1 MRIGVD
7 LIANRGVHGTE
18 VFALGLLRA
27 AVREKR
33 GHQWV
38 VYVTDAALAAE
49 LAQWETGGDS
59 VEVVLLAQGASA
71 LARAWAQQWVLP
83 RRVQKDRIAF
93 LYSPSPFFAWAARVP
108 RAVTIHDCA
117 YAKFSEYRSF
127 VSRLY
132 IQTCLRLAVSLSLPV
147 YTVSEFSAQ
156 ELHTVL
162 GVQVERIALLTEGV
176 PPLPEITPAD
186 TRQVQQHFSIQ
197 SPYFLYIGNARPRK
211 NLRRLLT
218 AFSLVQSKQPCS
230 LVIIGELE
238 KKFLDVP
245 QVLQDLHMP
254 TGAVVCTGVVSA
266 VQKAVLLRGAHA
278 LVFPSLYEGFGLPVL
293 EAQSCGVPVVT
304 AASSSLPE
312 VAGEGALFCEPT
324 QEVDI
329 ARAMLQTFDP
339 VTREHRIAAG
349 TKNVTRFS
357 WQTAAQIFL
366 YSLAPNE
373 HSSRK

>member
-33 GHQWV
+33 GHEWV
-38 VYVTDAALAAE
+38 AYTTDTALAAE

-59 VEVVLLAQGASA
+59 MEVVLLAQGAGA

-132 IQTCLRLAVSLSLPV
+132 IQTCLRLAVRLSLPV

-156 ELHTVL
+156 ELHAVL
-162 GVQVERIALLTEGV
+162 GVQVERITLLTEGV
-176 PPLPEITPAD
+176 PPLPETTPAD
-186 TRQVQQHFSIQ
+186 VRQVQEQFSVQ
-197 SPYFLYIGNARPRK
+197 GPYFLYIGNARPRK
-211 NLRRLLT
+211 NLRRVLA
-218 AFSLVQSKQPCS
+218 AFSLVRSKQACS
-230 LVIIGELE
+230 LVVMGELD
-238 KKFLDVP
+238 KKFLVVP
-245 QVLQDLHMP
+245 QVLQELHMP
-254 TGAVVCTGVVSA
+254 TGAVVSTGVASA
-266 VQKAVLLRGAHA
+266 VQKAALLRGAHA

-312 VAGEGALFCEPT
+312 VAGQGALFCDPT
-324 QEVDI
+324 QEADI
-329 ARAMLQTFDP
+329 ASAMLQTFDP
-339 VTREHRIAAG
+339 ATRERLITAG
-349 TKNVTRFS
+349 TKNVARYS

-366 YSLAPNE
+366 DSFTSYE
-373 HSSRK
+373 HPSRK